1 MSSNGTS
8 APPETSAASCQAASS
23 TNAASESWSARLCMP
38 RSFAGP
44 SGPPATRQGAC
55 SAARLEREQL
65 GARVLGQLGAGAGR
79 VQPRLAVAAH
89 GLDDRDQRAT
99 LLGQAVL
106 DARRDLGEGL
116 ALEDALLLQRP
127 QAQREGAGAD
137 ALQRAL
143 ELAEPRAPLGEVADH
158 EHRPL
163 ATHDVGGPA
172 DGAIRVG
179 HRPPVYQ
186 RLHLVK

>member
-44 SGPPATRQGAC
+44 SGAPATG
-55 SAARLEREQL
+55 SGL
-65 GARVLGQLGAGAGR
+65 AGAGSALQR
-79 VQPRLAVAAH
+79 EELGVRRLAAAARGAEPFFAVAAH
-89 GLDDRDQRAT
+89 RLDDRDQRAA

-106 DARRDLGEGL
+106 DARRHLGEGL
-116 ALEDALLLQRP
+116 ALDHALLLQCSQP
-127 QAQREGAGAD
+127 QRQRARAD

-143 ELAEPRAPLGEVADH
+143 QLAEARAPVREVPDH
-158 EHRPL
+158 QHRP
-163 ATHDVGGPA
+163 
-172 DGAIRVG
+172 
-179 HRPPVYQ
+179 
-186 RLHLVK
+186 